1 MQQENYRECIVESLR
16 NLMKVNESIYDSV
29 INISMQGDLKEW
41 NDTISEGETFQFDF
55 EMFKKSDDIN
65 VQLLVELIE
74 KIDSTF
80 RTMKN
85 INGLDDGGLENNR

>member
-41 NDTISEGETFQFDF
+41 NG
-55 EMFKKSDDIN
+55 
-65 VQLLVELIE
+65 
-74 KIDSTF
+74 
-80 RTMKN
+80 
-85 INGLDDGGLENNR
+85 